1 MKRYQKQIVLSEYG
15 DSGQSKLASAS
26 VLIIGAG
33 GLGIIVSS
41 YLVAMGVGH
50 VGICDFDQ
58 VELSNLHRQ
67 FLYTPQDIGK
77 NKATVLAEKLR
88 IQNPDIK
95 IDSFVATFDTK
106 NNAMIAADFQLVCD
120 CTDDGFTRMLINDY
134 CAQTNKV
141 LVHGAATQ
149 WNGYVTVFHHQKGF
163 DLKDI
168 FDFTDYLKSQNCSEV
183 GIHSPVVGLIG
194 SFMAN
199 ETIKILLQLDAILEG
214 KLLYYDMLTNQ
225 YRMVKIQKQ
234 VMKTS

>member
-1 MKRYQKQIVLSEYG
+1 MRYQKQIALSEYG
-15 DSGQSKLASAS
+15 EIGQANLASAS

-33 GLGIIVSS
+33 GLGVVVAS

-58 VELSNLHRQ
+58 VDVSNLHRQ

-88 IQNPDIK
+88 IQNPEIK
-95 IDSFVATFDTK
+95 IDSFAATFDNK
-106 NNAMIAADFQLVCD
+106 NKLMIASDFQMICD
-120 CTDDGFTRMLINDY
+120 CTDDGFTRMLINNY
-134 CAQTNKV
+134 CAQANKV

-168 FDFTDYLKSQNCSEV
+168 FDFKDYLKSQNCSEI
-183 GIHSPVVGLIG
+183 GIHSLVVGMIG
-194 SFMAN
+194 SLMAN
-199 ETIKILLQLDAILEG
+199 ETIKILLKHDAILEG

-234 VMKTS
+234 RKRML